1 MDFCDD
7 AAETEAKFQQMA
19 LANHLAGAKPATN
32 TESETHCLECDEEI
46 PQGRRNAIKGCKW
59 CTACQAKREG

>member
-19 LANHLAGAKPATN
+19 LANHLAGEKSAAN
-32 TESETHCLECDEEI
+32 TESEIHCLECDEEI
-46 PQGRRNAIKGCKW
+46 PQGRRDAIKGCKW
-59 CTACQAKREG
+59 CTTCQAKREG